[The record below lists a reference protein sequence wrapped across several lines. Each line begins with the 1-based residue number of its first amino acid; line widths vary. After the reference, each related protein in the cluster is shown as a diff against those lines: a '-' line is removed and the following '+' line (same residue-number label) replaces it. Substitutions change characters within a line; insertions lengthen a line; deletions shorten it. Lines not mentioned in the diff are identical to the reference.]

1 MVDRNTSRRR
11 FLVAAISCSGL
22 ISTGMGAA
30 LLRAGSVWAQSSAAT
45 GGDSAGA
52 LALARMARLLYPHD
66 GIEDDVYAEV
76 IDGILS
82 DTANDSTMTAAL
94 DSAIPALNAVQTG
107 DWFELG
113 VEQQVASLQAVEN
126 EAFFTVI
133 QAGVRDRFYTHP
145 KVWEHIGYPGSSVEH
160 GGYVE
165 RGFDDIDWLP
175 EEA

>member
-52 LALARMARLLYPHD
+52 LARMARLLYPHD
-66 GIEDDVYAEV
+66 DIADDVYAEV
-76 IDGILS
+76 IDRILTDAAGDPAMIAVL
-82 DTANDSTMTAAL
+82 DTAMN
-94 DSAIPALNAVQTG
+94 ALNSAQDT
-107 DWFELG
+107 DWYELG
-113 VEQQVASLQAVEN
+113 VERQVASLQAVQN

>member
-1 MVDRNTSRRR
+1 MDDRNTTRRR
-11 FLVAAISCSGL
+11 FLVAAISFSGL
-22 ISTGMGAA
+22 ISTGTGTA
-30 LLRAGSVWAQSSAAT
+30 LLRASSVWAQSS
-45 GGDSAGA
+45 GRMGEDSAR
-52 LALARMARLLYPHD
+52 ALARMARLLYPHA
-66 GIEDDVYAEV
+66 GIEDEVYAEI

-82 DTANDSTMTAAL
+82 DAANDSTMTAAL

-113 VEQQVASLQAVEN
+113 VERQVASLQAVEN

-165 RGFDDIDWLP
+165 RGFDDIDWLA
-175 EEA
+175 EES